1 MQKQQ
6 AQTLTWP
13 FPALP
18 PPPGLHGR
26 LLQRLQPPL
35 PLLQRLLEPYLALF
49 APPRFNKPSLPS
61 APLTLTPLCPSLR
74 TAQDCMGGCFDS
86 AAGAAGQIQ
95 RAMEQEYGVQDFFGV
110 IEEMRIWRVARSA
123 EQIRQG
129 MDADDGRGPGERG
142 GGWRKGGAGSGA
154 AQGRGGAGGQ
164 GRA

>member
-1 MQKQQ
+1 
-6 AQTLTWP
+6 
-13 FPALP
+13 
-18 PPPGLHGR
+18 
-26 LLQRLQPPL
+26 
-35 PLLQRLLEPYLALF
+35 
-49 APPRFNKPSLPS
+49 
-61 APLTLTPLCPSLR
+61 
-74 TAQDCMGGCFDS
+74 MGGCFDS

-142 GGWRKGGAGSGA
+142 RGWRKGGGGERGSAGA
-154 AQGRGGAGGQ
+154 GAGGQ